1 MSENDTQP
9 RIETTC
15 QMILATSAI
24 VYAIYWL
31 RPVLVPFVIA
41 VFVVSGIAPV
51 LDMLQ
56 HRLRVNRLVA
66 AGIAFVAGLLALVVL
81 GTTLWASTMEL
92 RQSAPAYRARFLK
105 LMHIADEWLPA
116 GWTINELSPGSSP
129 TARTRGLSPRRTPI
143 ANNAS
148 PTDAPTPSEVSDRL
162 PAVDNET
169 SQDDQNRP
177 QQPRDIAAGT
187 PDTQAETTAASAPD
201 SSELLSDVVPPE
213 SRAGPANSDAQIPTE
228 SELPAAEE
236 PILEGPEAGVEG
248 GETSPAPP
256 LPESSPKLKEDPWSL
271 TPDEE
276 EWVQAHSD
284 NAEEGARFSTDFVVR
299 QGIGLVTATLFDLAT
314 NSVVVLIYVFFLLL
328 GASDAA
334 RLPPMWAEIDQQ
346 IREYL
351 RVKTVIS
358 LLTGLVFGMA
368 LAVLGVPMAT
378 TFGVLAFLLNYIP
391 NIGPLIATVLPIP
404 LILFHPEGTV
414 IWIILAVTVTSG
426 IQFISGNV
434 IEPQMMGDST
444 DLHPIVVL
452 LALMFW
458 GMMWGI
464 VGMFLATPI
473 TAGIRIVLE
482 KFDSTRPLADLL
494 AGRTF
499 SSRGTVA

>member
-1 MSENDTQP
+1 MSENETQP

-56 HRLRVNRLVA
+56 HRLRVNRLMA
-66 AGIAFVAGLLALVVL
+66 AGIAFVAGLLALVIL
-81 GTTLWASTMEL
+81 GSTLWASTMEL
-92 RQSAPAYRARFLK
+92 RQSAPAYHARFLK
-105 LMHIADEWLPA
+105 LMHVADEWLPA
-116 GWTINELSPGSSP
+116 GWTMSELSTGSSP
-129 TARTRGLSPRRTPI
+129 TFRPRGLAPRRSQ
-143 ANNAS
+143 AAENNARSTDPPSQATPADTTDS
-148 PTDAPTPSEVSDRL
+148 PTADNADQNEAALDAQPGPQTESTESDT
-162 PAVDNET
+162 AIASGANET
-169 SQDDQNRP
+169 SAD
-177 QQPRDIAAGT
+177 AGEQV
-187 PDTQAETTAASAPD
+187 PAE
-201 SSELLSDVVPPE
+201 SEP
-213 SRAGPANSDAQIPTE
+213 NTIDAQGLENPDDVGGEGEGGSAST
-228 SELPAAEE
+228 LPQAAE
-236 PILEGPEAGVEG
+236 
-248 GETSPAPP
+248 S
-256 LPESSPKLKEDPWSL
+256 KLKEDPWAL

-276 EWVQAHSD
+276 EWVQAHAD
-284 NAEEGARFSTDFVVR
+284 YAEEGSRFSTDFVVR

-358 LLTGLVFGMA
+358 LLTGFIFGVA
-368 LAVLGVPMAT
+368 LALLGVPMAT

-414 IWIILAVTVTSG
+414 VWIILAVTVTSG

-499 SSRGTVA
+499 SGRSTVA